1 MKIAIMGT
9 GGVGGLFG
17 ARLAQAGID
26 VTFIARG
33 AHLEAIK
40 TQGLQVISPDRG
52 NILIKGAQA
61 VSDPRSVCLVDYIFL
76 TVKLW
81 DTDKAVELI
90 KPMVGEQ
97 TTVISFQ
104 NGISR
109 DDVLKASL
117 GAEHVLGGISYV
129 GATIQ
134 APGVIEQRGT
144 VQKLVFGEYGGA
156 KTERVLA
163 LQKAC
168 ESAAIEVVVPDDIE
182 KALWEKFVVLVAMS
196 SITASCRSS
205 IGVVRENPET
215 RALLQAVMN
224 EVVAVAK
231 ASGVTISA
239 DIVERQMAYLDNLGK
254 DVTASLEHDLRHG
267 NKLELPWLAGTV
279 VTLGREL
286 NVPTPVCSFA
296 CAILSPYVGGTQNH
310 SHEPG

>member
-1 MKIAIMGT
+1 MGT

-17 ARLAQAGID
+17 ARLAQAGTD

-40 TQGLQVISPDRG
+40 THGLQVISPDRG
-52 NILIKGAQA
+52 NILIKNAQA
-61 VSDPRSVCLVDYIFL
+61 VSEAKSVGLVDYIFL

-81 DTDKAVELI
+81 DTDSAVELI
-90 KPMVGEQ
+90 KPMVGEH

-109 DDVLKASL
+109 DDILKAKL

-156 KTERVLA
+156 KTARVLA

-168 ESAAIEVVVPDDIE
+168 ESAAIEVIVPDDIE
-182 KALWEKFVVLVAMS
+182 KALWDKFVVLVAMS
-196 SITASCRSS
+196 SITACCRSS
-205 IGVVRENPET
+205 IGVVRENPES
-215 RALLQAVMN
+215 RALLQAVMD

-231 ASGVTISA
+231 ARGVTISA
-239 DIVERQMAYLDNLGK
+239 DIVERQMAYLDNLGRE
-254 DVTASLEHDLRHG
+254 VTASLEHDLRHG

-296 CAILSPYVGGTQNH
+296 CAILSPYVSGSRNH
-310 SHEPG
+310 SREPG

>member
-26 VTFIARG
+26 VAFIARG

-40 TQGLQVISPDRG
+40 THGLKVISPDRG
-52 NILIKGAQA
+52 NILIKDAQA
-61 VSDPRSVCLVDYIFL
+61 VSEPKSVGLVDYIFL

-81 DTDKAVELI
+81 DTESAVELI
-90 KPMVGEQ
+90 KPLVGEH

-109 DDVLKASL
+109 DDILKAKL
-117 GAEHVLGGISYV
+117 GAKHVLGGISYV

-144 VQKLVFGEYGGA
+144 VQKLVFGEYGGT

-196 SITASCRSS
+196 SITACCRSS

-215 RALLQAVMN
+215 RALLQAVMT

-231 ASGVTISA
+231 ARGVAISA
-239 DIVERQMAYLDNLGK
+239 DIIERQMAYLDNLGR

-286 NVPTPVCSFA
+286 NVPTPVCSFVS
-296 CAILSPYVGGTQNH
+296 AILSPYIGGSRNH
-310 SHEPG
+310 SREPG

>member
-1 MKIAIMGT
+1 MGT

-17 ARLAQAGID
+17 ARLAQAGTD

-40 TQGLQVISPDRG
+40 THGLQVISPDRG
-52 NILIKGAQA
+52 NILIKNAQA
-61 VSDPRSVCLVDYIFL
+61 VSEAKSVGLVDYIFL

-81 DTDKAVELI
+81 DTDSAVELI
-90 KPMVGEQ
+90 KPMVGEH

-109 DDVLKASL
+109 DDILKAKL

-144 VQKLVFGEYGGA
+144 VQKLVFGEYGGT

-196 SITASCRSS
+196 SITACCRSS

-231 ASGVTISA
+231 ARGVAISA
-239 DIVERQMAYLDNLGK
+239 DIVERQMAYLDNLGR

-286 NVPTPVCSFA
+286 NVATPVCSFVS
-296 CAILSPYVGGTQNH
+296 AILSPFIGGSRNH
-310 SHEPG
+310 SREPG

>member
-17 ARLAQAGID
+17 ARLTQAGID

-40 TQGLQVISPDRG
+40 TKGLQVISPDRG
-52 NILIKGAQA
+52 NILIKDAQA
-61 VSDPRSVCLVDYIFL
+61 VSDPRGVGFVDYIFL

-81 DTDKAVELI
+81 DTDSAVELI
-90 KPMVGEQ
+90 KPMVGEH

-109 DDVLKASL
+109 DDVLKAKL
-117 GAEHVLGGISYV
+117 GAENVLGGISYV

-144 VQKLVFGEYGGA
+144 VQKLVFGEYGGT

-196 SITASCRSS
+196 SITACCRSS

-231 ASGVTISA
+231 ARGVAISA
-239 DIVERQMAYLDNLGK
+239 DIVERQMAYLDNLGR

-286 NVPTPVCSFA
+286 NVPTPVCSFVS
-296 CAILSPYVGGTQNH
+296 AILSPFIGGSRNH
-310 SHEPG
+310 SREPG

>member
-1 MKIAIMGT
+1 MGT

-40 TQGLQVISPDRG
+40 THGLQVISPDRG
-52 NILIKGAQA
+52 NILIKDAQA
-61 VSDPRSVCLVDYIFL
+61 VSDPESIGLVDYIFL

-81 DTDKAVELI
+81 DTDSAVELI
-90 KPMVGEQ
+90 KPMVGEH

-109 DDVLKASL
+109 DDILKAKL

-156 KTERVLA
+156 KTARVLA

-168 ESAAIEVVVPDDIE
+168 ESASIEVIVPDDIE

-196 SITASCRSS
+196 SITACCRSS

-215 RALLQAVMN
+215 RALLQAVMT

-231 ASGVTISA
+231 ARGVAISA
-239 DIVERQMAYLDNLGK
+239 DIVERQMAYLDNLGRE
-254 DVTASLEHDLRHG
+254 VTASLEHDLRHG

-286 NVPTPVCSFA
+286 NVPTPVCSFVS
-296 CAILSPYVGGTQNH
+296 AILSPYVSGSRNH
-310 SHEPG
+310 SREPG